1 MHNMENKNIIIIL
14 IVIIVILAAA
24 IGVMFSQQMTKEKS
38 NLKIVD
44 KSVKAGD
51 SLAVKLT
58 DINGNPISN
67 ETVKIKIKDK
77 SGSTTEKGIKT
88 NSKGQ
93 AKYKMKEEGKYSVE
107 CKFEGNNKYAS
118 AAVSDNVTVKKATAE
133 LVGGKQTS
141 TTTHASK
148 NAPDGG
154 IYPEYG
160 PEVDSQGITREYA
173 IANDMHYIE
182 MRVDGD
188 RPGEYVTVGGYTS
201 RDPNTGTYH
210 T

>member
-1 MHNMENKNIIIIL
+1 MENKNIIIIL
-14 IVIIVILAAA
+14 LVIIVILAAA

-38 NLKIVD
+38 NLKITD

-93 AKYKMKEEGKYSVE
+93 AKYKMKEEGTSSVSGNVSVKEATTKVVNNEKTSKGNSASGLSGDGYS
-107 CKFEGNNKYAS
+107 Y
-118 AAVSDNVTVKKATAE
+118 
-133 LVGGKQTS
+133 
-141 TTTHASK
+141 
-148 NAPDGG
+148 
-154 IYPEYG
+154 YPSSG
-160 PEVDSQGITREYA
+160 PAVDSMGKTREYA
-173 IANDMHYIE
+173 IANNWHYIPQTI
-182 MRVDGD
+182 DGRD
-188 RPGEYVTVGGYTS
+188 AGVYVPYDSKAGC
-201 RDPNTGTYH
+201 YH